1 MIDSRATISASLAF
15 AAIFALVSLVLGFGI
30 ILSIVSALIGAISGS
45 TFIDR
50 SSRHLDLRSREIE
63 EQMFRGELRD
73 GVSQKKLL
81 QDRKGLAK
89 LLLFISIIF
98 SFQSP
103 LQRVA
108 SYTFLVQLL
117 IGAVAVSLFCF
128 MQAVGIEVDLVDNP
142 SLVRLFANAFPME
155 GASAAARTRF
165 DDLFVPLASLFAFS
179 LAMFG
184 AAYLASIPAA
194 LKDVRRHAPA
204 MFLAPV
210 LVFSL
215 WLLLFSAGSSPSDL
229 QRLIIGGHVWVT
241 SSSSF
246 LHRSCTLFLPA
257 HCRIRLRG
265 RSQSW
270 EPQLAKAE
278 DVRTIADVSGAMF
291 VHGTKPTC

>member
-1 MIDSRATISASLAF
+1 MTDSRATISASLAF

-50 SSRHLDLRSREIE
+50 SSRHLDPRSREIV
-63 EQMFRGELRD
+63 EQMFRGELR
-73 GVSQKKLL
+73 GGALPQSQKKLL

-117 IGAVAVSLFCF
+117 IGAVAVPLFCF
-128 MQAVGIEVDLVDNP
+128 VQAVGIEVDLVDNP

-155 GASAAARTRF
+155 GASAAAKTRF
-165 DDLFVPLASLFAFS
+165 DHLFVPLASLFTFS

-215 WLLLFSAGSSPSDL
+215 WLLLFSAGASPSGL
-229 QRLIIGGHVWVT
+229 QRLIIGGHVWGYVVVFVFT
-241 SSSSF
+241 PI
-246 LHRSCTLFLPA
+246 LYLILTGALPNSA
-257 HCRIRLRG
+257 SR
-265 RSQSW
+265 QK
-270 EPQLAKAE
+270 P
-278 DVRTIADVSGAMF
+278 VVGAST
-291 VHGTKPTC
+291 GES